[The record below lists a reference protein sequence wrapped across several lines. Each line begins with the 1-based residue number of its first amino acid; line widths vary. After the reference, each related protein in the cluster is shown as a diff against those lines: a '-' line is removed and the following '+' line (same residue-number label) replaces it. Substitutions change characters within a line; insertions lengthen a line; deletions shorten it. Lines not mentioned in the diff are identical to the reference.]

1 MEKKKKK
8 KYSRTDKVILGIGF
22 TILGLFVLSIAIPIV
37 YVVLAS
43 FMDPNVLNNQGLSFK
58 IKDWTLDAYRRVLE
72 NAMIWRG
79 FLNSFLYSLAFTVIS
94 VFVTLLA
101 AYPLSKKEFVGREL
115 FNIIFLITMFFGGG
129 MIPTFIL
136 INQLHLVNTVWAI
149 LIPGAFNVWN
159 MILART
165 YYQSIPTELR
175 EASAIDGANEIQH
188 FFKIMIQVCKPIIAV
203 LALWSFVGM
212 WNSYFDAMIYLNDAN
227 LQPLQYDYDL
237 EKTAMQR
244 AAEIAII
251 YSHTRPNNKD
261 TFSAFYENSVYYTY
275 AGENIAAGY
284 GTADSVNDG
293 WREDNEL
300 YAGQGHRRNMLNSKF
315 NCVGIGHVY
324 YNGFHYWVEN
334 FAYRD
339 KVNTTPVSAD
349 NTETTLTIPVA
360 TSKISNFNI
369 TFDKD
374 EYSLKTG
381 ESTSISVSDP
391 TISVFGHWGSR
402 FVFVTDTPDLTIA
415 DSTVATLSGSITGI
429 SEGDTTISASLYGLT
444 AHQTAAVKVHNC
456 ENHWDD
462 GKITTPPTCTK
473 TGVKQ
478 YTCTICSETKTE
490 EIAALGHDY
499 SSDWTID
506 TAAACETVGS
516 KSHHCTRCDSK
527 KDVTEIPASGKHTWN
542 NGVITKPAT
551 IAEEGVKTYT
561 CTICGVTRTETIA
574 KLPMPTVTPVPT
586 ATPTPAITS
595 APTVTPTPS
604 VSVGTKITDKKT
616 GNIYK
621 VTSSRSSSQTVAF
634 IGNKVKTSVIIPTT
648 IKIKGATYK
657 VTEISTNAF
666 KNNRKLKKVVIGQNI
681 VRIGKNAFYGCKKLT
696 SITIKSSRL
705 TLKNIGKN
713 AFKNTSPKAT
723 VKVPKKQKA
732 LYNQILKKR
741 GLNKKAKV
749 K

>member
-1 MEKKKKK
+1 
-8 KYSRTDKVILGIGF
+8 
-22 TILGLFVLSIAIPIV
+22 
-37 YVVLAS
+37 
-43 FMDPNVLNNQGLSFK
+43 
-58 IKDWTLDAYRRVLE
+58 
-72 NAMIWRG
+72 
-79 FLNSFLYSLAFTVIS
+79 
-94 VFVTLLA
+94 
-101 AYPLSKKEFVGREL
+101 
-115 FNIIFLITMFFGGG
+115 
-129 MIPTFIL
+129 
-136 INQLHLVNTVWAI
+136 
-149 LIPGAFNVWN
+149 
-159 MILART
+159 
-165 YYQSIPTELR
+165 
-175 EASAIDGANEIQH
+175 
-188 FFKIMIQVCKPIIAV
+188 
-203 LALWSFVGM
+203 
-212 WNSYFDAMIYLNDAN
+212 
-227 LQPLQYDYDL
+227 
-237 EKTAMQR
+237 
-244 AAEIAII
+244 
-251 YSHTRPNNKD
+251 
-261 TFSAFYENSVYYTY
+261 
-275 AGENIAAGY
+275 
-284 GTADSVNDG
+284 
-293 WREDNEL
+293 
-300 YAGQGHRRNMLNSKF
+300 MLNSKF

-415 DSTVATLSGSITGI
+415 DSTVATLSGTITGI

-462 GKITTPPTCTK
+462 GKITTTPTCTK